1 MNKRP
6 QYSKAFKA
14 LGVET
19 TVLKALVDMEYET
32 PSPIQ
37 DELIPLVLQG
47 RDVLGQARTGT
58 GKTASFGIPVV
69 QNIDPQGRMQAL
81 ILTPTRELAAQVLGE
96 IRRIAKYTDLHAV
109 PVYGGTKM
117 AAQIRDLGR
126 KPHIAVGTP
135 GRVMDMMSR
144 NVLKLDDI
152 RFVVLDEV
160 DRMLDI
166 GFREDIRR
174 ILGDI
179 KHEHQTV
186 FVSATLEGEVSKL
199 AKRFMHDP
207 AELNVSKD
215 EITVTEIAQSYLVVE
230 QPKKVSM
237 ITRLLKAEDPK
248 LAIIFT
254 RTKHG
259 ARKLAKQLHA
269 NGFTAKEIHG
279 DLVQQKRERVMER
292 FRKHHLP
299 LLVATDLAAR
309 GIDVQGITHI
319 INFDV
324 PEDPEVYVHRIG
336 RTARMGATGIAIS
349 LVTPEQGSILTKI
362 EMLINKELHQYK
374 FEDERSEAD
383 TELDRRPAKKK
394 KKGRTSRR
402 GGERS
407 PASEAP
413 RSGNKKTTGSQRPRH
428 PIADAATNEE
438 TSDKPKRRP
447 MFVKLPPR
455 RPR

>member
-1 MNKRP
+1 MTKRP
-6 QYSKAFKA
+6 KYSKAFKA

-19 TVLKALVDMEYET
+19 PVLKALHAMEYET

-37 DELIPLVLQG
+37 AELIPNVLSG

-58 GKTASFGIPVV
+58 GKTASFGIPIV
-69 QNIDPQGRMQAL
+69 QQVDPQGRMQAL

-96 IRRIAKYTDLHAV
+96 IRRLAKFTELHAV
-109 PVYGGTKM
+109 PVYGGTKI

-135 GRVMDMMSR
+135 GRVMDMMQR
-144 NVLKLDDI
+144 NVLNLDEV

-186 FVSATLEGEVSKL
+186 FVSATLEGEVSRL
-199 AKRFMHDP
+199 AKRFMHEP
-207 AELNVSKD
+207 VEVNVSKD
-215 EITVTEIAQSYLVVE
+215 EITVTDIAQSYLVVE
-230 QPKKVSM
+230 PQKKIST
-237 ITRLLKAEDPK
+237 IKRILEKEDPK
-248 LAIIFT
+248 LAIVFT

-292 FRKHHLP
+292 FRKHHIP

-336 RTARMGATGIAIS
+336 RTARMGAKGIAIS
-349 LVTPEQGSILTKI
+349 LVTPEQGPILTKI
-362 EMLINKELHQYK
+362 EMLINKEIERYDLDAPVDA
-374 FEDERSEAD
+374 DESQAKPR
-383 TELDRRPAKKK
+383 KKK
-394 KKGRTSRR
+394 KKKTTTPRKQ
-402 GGERS
+402 EAA

-413 RSGNKKTTGSQRPRH
+413 RAAKKKKSKGKKKRTKSETAPPTEEAPAARP
-428 PIADAATNEE
+428 N
-438 TSDKPKRRP
+438 RRP
-447 MFVKLPPR
+447 LFVKLPPR

>member
-1 MNKRP
+1 MRKNSK
-6 QYSKAFKA
+6 YSEAFAK

-19 TVLKALVDMEYET
+19 PLLRALQAMEYNE

-37 DELIPLVLQG
+37 AELIPHVLSG

-58 GKTASFGIPVV
+58 GKTASFGIPIAQKV
-69 QNIDPQGRMQAL
+69 DPQGRLQAL

-96 IRRIAKYTDLHAV
+96 MRRLTKFADLHCV

-126 KPHIAVGTP
+126 KPHIVVGTP
-135 GRVMDMMSR
+135 GRVIDMLQR
-144 NVLKLDDI
+144 NVLSFDDL

-174 ILGDI
+174 ILGRVEC
-179 KHEHQTV
+179 EHQTV
-186 FVSATLEGEVSKL
+186 FVSATLEGEVKQL
-199 AKRFMHDP
+199 AKKFMKDP
-207 AELNVSKD
+207 VEVNVSQD
-215 EITVTEIAQSYLVVE
+215 QITVGEITQNYLVVDP
-230 QPKKVSM
+230 PKKIRVLTK
-237 ITRLLKAEDPK
+237 ILKREQPK

-269 NGFTAKEIHG
+269 EQFVAKEIHG

-292 FRKHHLP
+292 FRKHHIP
-299 LLVATDLAAR
+299 ILVATDLAAR

-319 INFDV
+319 VNYDL

-349 LVTPEQGSILTKI
+349 LVTPEQGGILTKI
-362 EMLINKELHQYK
+362 EKLINKQLDQYDFDAEISTEESK
-374 FEDERSEAD
+374 PRAMKKKPESKQTAAKPKSNEPSKKVESPEANT
-383 TELDRRPAKKK
+383 TETESSSDQPARRPL
-394 KKGRTSRR
+394 
-402 GGERS
+402 
-407 PASEAP
+407 
-413 RSGNKKTTGSQRPRH
+413 
-428 PIADAATNEE
+428 
-438 TSDKPKRRP
+438 
-447 MFVKLPPR
+447 FVKLPPR
-455 RPR
+455 NRR

>member
-19 TVLKALVDMEYET
+19 PVLKALQAMEYET

-37 DELIPLVLQG
+37 AELIPHVLSG

-58 GKTASFGIPVV
+58 GKTASFGIPIV
-69 QNIDPQGRMQAL
+69 QQVDPQGRMQAL

-96 IRRIAKYTDLHAV
+96 IRRLAKFTELHAV
-109 PVYGGTKM
+109 PVYGGTKI

-135 GRVMDMMSR
+135 GRVMDMMQR
-144 NVLKLDDI
+144 NVLNLDDV
-152 RFVVLDEV
+152 RFIVLDEV

-186 FVSATLEGEVSKL
+186 FVSATLEGEVSRL
-199 AKRFMHDP
+199 AKRFMKDP
-207 AELNVSKD
+207 VELNVSKD
-215 EITVTEIAQSYLVVE
+215 EITVTDIAQSYLVVE
-230 QPKKVSM
+230 PQKKIST
-237 ITRLLKAEDPK
+237 ITKILKNEGPK
-248 LAIIFT
+248 LAIVFT

-292 FRKHHLP
+292 FRKHHIP

-319 INFDV
+319 INFDI

-336 RTARMGATGIAIS
+336 RTARMGAKGIAIS
-349 LVTPEQGSILTKI
+349 LVTPEQGPILTKI
-362 EMLINKELHQYK
+362 EMLINKEIQRYDLDGAADA
-374 FEDERSEAD
+374 EVDRSAP
-383 TELDRRPAKKK
+383 RKKK
-394 KKGRTSRR
+394 KKKTATPRRQDASPSGNASRAAQKKQGKVEDKR
-402 GGERS
+402 ANAE
-407 PASEAP
+407 EAP
-413 RSGNKKTTGSQRPRH
+413 AAGDQSPQR
-428 PIADAATNEE
+428 
-438 TSDKPKRRP
+438 PKRRP
-447 MFVKLPPR
+447 LFVKLPPR